1 MTTEILGNT
10 DITRVLS
17 RQVSLPPKQRWS
29 RRALARHLKS
39 LGLMGADYHTLD
51 NWERDRK
58 LFRGIK
64 DFRREIPLDE
74 KGNYLDSFPFTAYQA
89 WVIVKVAYVLTNL
102 RDDLR
107 GCQYLPQVARTLAN
121 KDVQRNFLS
130 RDIWLYELS
139 EVA

>member
-1 MTTEILGNT
+1 MTTAMLGNT
-10 DITRVLS
+10 DIARVLS
-17 RQVSLPPKQRWS
+17 RQVTLPPKQRWS

-139 EVA
+139 EAA

>member
-1 MTTEILGNT
+1 MTTILGNT
-10 DITRVLS
+10 DIAKDLN

-29 RRALARHLKS
+29 RRALARYLKS

-64 DFRREIPLDE
+64 DFRREIPLDD
-74 KGNYLDSFPFTAYQA
+74 KGNYLDTFPFTAYQA
-89 WVIVKVAYVLTNL
+89 WVIVKVAYVLTDL

-107 GCQYLPQVARTLAN
+107 GCEYLPQVARTLAN
-121 KDVQRNFLS
+121 KDIQKHFLS

>member
-1 MTTEILGNT
+1 MTTAMLGNT
-10 DITRVLS
+10 DIARVLS

-64 DFRREIPLDE
+64 DFRREIPLDD

-139 EVA
+139 EAA

>member
-1 MTTEILGNT
+1 MVTETIINT
-10 DITRVLS
+10 DIS
-17 RQVSLPPKQRWS
+17 RLLGHPVTLPPKQRWS

-39 LGLMGADYHTLD
+39 LGLLGADYHTLD

-64 DFRREIPLDE
+64 DFRKDIPLDDR
-74 KGNYLDSFPFTAYQA
+74 GNYLDSFPFTAYQA
-89 WVIVKVAYVLTNL
+89 WVIVKVAYILTSL

-107 GCQYLPQVARTLAN
+107 GCEYLPQVARTLSN
-121 KDVQRNFLS
+121 KEVQKHFLS
-130 RDIWLYELS
+130 REMWLYELS

>member
-1 MTTEILGNT
+1 MTTAMLGST
-10 DITRVLS
+10 DIARILN
-17 RQVSLPPKQRWS
+17 RQVFLPPKQRWS

-89 WVIVKVAYVLTNL
+89 WVIVKVAYVLTSL

-107 GCQYLPQVARTLAN
+107 GCEYLPQVARTLTN
-121 KDVQRNFLS
+121 KEIQKHFLS
-130 RDIWLYELS
+130 RDIWLYEIS

>member
-1 MTTEILGNT
+1 MTTTILGNT
-10 DITRVLS
+10 DIAKGLS
-17 RQVSLPPKQRWS
+17 HQVSLPPKQRWS
-29 RRALARHLKS
+29 RRSLARHLKS

-64 DFRREIPLDE
+64 DFRREIPLDD

-89 WVIVKVAYVLTNL
+89 WVIVKVAYVLTSL

-107 GCQYLPQVARTLAN
+107 GCEYLPQVARTLAN
-121 KDVQRNFLS
+121 KDIQRIYLS

>member
-1 MTTEILGNT
+1 MTTAMLGNT
-10 DITRVLS
+10 DIARVLS
-17 RQVSLPPKQRWS
+17 RQVSLPSKHRWS
-29 RRALARHLKS
+29 RRALARHLKT

-64 DFRREIPLDE
+64 DFRREIPLDD

-107 GCQYLPQVARTLAN
+107 GCQYLPQVAKTLAN
-121 KDVQRNFLS
+121 KDVQHNFLS

-139 EVA
+139 EAA

>member
-1 MTTEILGNT
+1 MTTVLGAT

-17 RQVSLPPKQRWS
+17 REVCLPAKQRWS
-29 RRALARHLKS
+29 RRALARHIKS
-39 LGLMGADYHTLD
+39 LGLMGGDYHTIN
-51 NWERDRK
+51 NWESDRK

-64 DFRREIPLDE
+64 DFRREIPLDD
-74 KGNYLDSFPFTAYQA
+74 KGNYLDTFPFTAYQA
-89 WVIVKVAYVLTNL
+89 WVIVKVAYVLTDL

-107 GCQYLPQVARTLAN
+107 GCEYLPQVARTLAN
-121 KDVQRNFLS
+121 KDIQKHFLS

>member
-1 MTTEILGNT
+1 MATVILENT
-10 DITRVLS
+10 DIARVLS
-17 RQVSLPPKQRWS
+17 RQVTLPPKQRWS

-64 DFRREIPLDE
+64 DFRREIPLDD
-74 KGNYLDSFPFTAYQA
+74 KGNYLESFPFTAYQA

-107 GCQYLPQVARTLAN
+107 GCEYLPQVARTLAN
-121 KDVQRNFLS
+121 KDIQRKFLS

>member
-1 MTTEILGNT
+1 MTTATLGTT
-10 DITRVLS
+10 DVSKVLS
-17 RQVSLPPKQRWS
+17 RQVTLPARQRWS

-58 LFRGIK
+58 LFRSIK
-64 DFRREIPLDE
+64 DFRRDIPLDE
-74 KGNYLDSFPFTAYQA
+74 KGNYLESFAFTAYQA
-89 WVIVKVAYVLTNL
+89 WVIVKVAYVLTSL

-107 GCQYLPQVARTLAN
+107 GCEYLPQVAKTLAS
-121 KDVQRNFLS
+121 KEVQKHFLS
-130 RDIWLYELS
+130 RDIWLYEIS

>member
-1 MTTEILGNT
+1 MTTATLGTT
-10 DITRVLS
+10 DITKVLS
-17 RQVSLPPKQRWS
+17 RQVTLPAKQRWS

-39 LGLMGADYHTLD
+39 LSLMGADYHTLD

-74 KGNYLDSFPFTAYQA
+74 KGNYLESFPFTAYQA
-89 WVIVKVAYVLTNL
+89 WVIVKVSYILTSL

-107 GCQYLPQVARTLAN
+107 GCEYLPLVARALTS
-121 KDVQRNFLS
+121 KEIQKHFLS
-130 RDIWLYELS
+130 RDIWLYENS
-139 EVA
+139 TAA

>member
-1 MTTEILGNT
+1 VTTVLGAT

-17 RQVSLPPKQRWS
+17 REVCLPAKQRWS
-29 RRALARHLKS
+29 RRALARHIKS
-39 LGLMGADYHTLD
+39 LGLMGGDYHTIN
-51 NWERDRK
+51 NWESDRK

-64 DFRREIPLDE
+64 DFRREIPLDD
-74 KGNYLDSFPFTAYQA
+74 KGNYLDTFPFTAYQA
-89 WVIVKVAYVLTNL
+89 WVIVKVAYVLTDL

-107 GCQYLPQVARTLAN
+107 GCEYLPQVARTLAN
-121 KDVQRNFLS
+121 KDIQKHFLS

>member
-1 MTTEILGNT
+1 MTTATLGNT
-10 DITRVLS
+10 DIARALS
-17 RQVSLPPKQRWS
+17 RSVSLPPKQRWS

-64 DFRREIPLDE
+64 DFRREIPLDD

-107 GCQYLPQVARTLAN
+107 GCEYLPQVARTLAN
-121 KDVQRNFLS
+121 KDIQRNFLS

>member
-1 MTTEILGNT
+1 MTTAMLGNT
-10 DITRVLS
+10 DIARVLS
-17 RQVSLPPKQRWS
+17 RHVTLPPKQRWS

-39 LGLMGADYHTLD
+39 LGLMGSDYHTLD

-74 KGNYLDSFPFTAYQA
+74 KGNYLESFPFTAYQA

-107 GCQYLPQVARTLAN
+107 GCEYLPQVARTLAN
-121 KDVQRNFLS
+121 KDIQRNFLS
-130 RDIWLYELS
+130 RDIWLFELS

>member
-1 MTTEILGNT
+1 VTTQALGNT
-10 DITRVLS
+10 DVARILS
-17 RQVSLPPKQRWS
+17 RQVTLPPKQRWS
-29 RRALARHLKS
+29 RRALARYLKS

-64 DFRREIPLDE
+64 DFRREIPLDD
-74 KGNYLDSFPFTAYQA
+74 KGTYLDTFPFTAYQA
-89 WVIVKVAYVLTNL
+89 WVIVKVAYILTDL

-107 GCQYLPQVARTLAN
+107 GCEYLPQVARTLAN
-121 KDVQRNFLS
+121 KDIQRVYLS